1 MNTSPKI
8 PITDEHMHIDPRA
21 KGLKAVKEFQNAG
34 GTHIILVT
42 KPTWTIGVE
51 VTRPEDYKIVF
62 DETVDLANQINE
74 TGVTAFPVLGV
85 HPAEINKLNERM
97 ELEKAVE
104 LMKGG
109 LEIASEYVEEGLA
122 VGLKSGRPHYPVSE
136 EIWDASNTIMEHG
149 FTLAKGAG
157 CAIQLHTESV
167 GEPELIDITE
177 RAKRTG
183 IQLNRVVKH
192 YAPPLVNVCERLGI
206 FPGVL
211 AGKGAIEEALEQGTR
226 FMMETDYIDD
236 PERPGAVLGPKTIPR
251 RTLKLVE
258 EYGEE
263 LFWKIH
269 KENVEEVYEVEIE
282 L

>member
-1 MNTSPKI
+1 MNTIPKI

-85 HPAEINKLNERM
+85 HPAEINKLNARM

-104 LMKGG
+104 LMKSG

-136 EIWDASNTIMEHG
+136 EIWDASNLIMEHG
-149 FTLAKGAG
+149 FTLAKDAG

-167 GEPELIDITE
+167 WEPELIDITE
-177 RAKRTG
+177 RAKKTG
-183 IQLNRVVKH
+183 IPLNKVVKH

-236 PERPGAVLGPKTIPR
+236 PQRPGAVLGPKTIPR
-251 RTLKLVE
+251 RTLKLAE

-263 LFWKIH
+263 PFWKIH

>member
-51 VTRPEDYKIVF
+51 VTRPEDYRIVF
-62 DETVDLANQINE
+62 DETVDLARQINE
-74 TGVTAFPVLGV
+74 TGVKAFPVLGV
-85 HPAEINKLNERM
+85 HPAEITKLTERM
-97 ELEKAVE
+97 ELDRAVE
-104 LMKGG
+104 LMKSG
-109 LEIASEYVEEGLA
+109 LEIAAKYVDEGLA

-136 EIWDASNTIMEHG
+136 EIWDVSNTIMEHG
-149 FTLAKGAG
+149 FMLAKDHD

-167 GEPELIDITE
+167 EEPELIDITE

-183 IQLNRVVKH
+183 IQLNKVVKH
-192 YAPPLVNVCERLGI
+192 YAPPLVNVCEKLGI

-211 AGKGAIEEALEQGTR
+211 AGKGAIEQALEEGTR

-236 PERPGAVLGPKTIPR
+236 PDRPGAVLGPKTIPR

-258 EYGEE
+258 EHGEE
-263 LFWKIH
+263 PFWKIH